1 MIDMGKHRL
10 LYSDERLR
18 QMRTWIHVVMGLLN
32 FGIILYFLTTFFMSL
47 GDDSE
52 SDHKSVAILY
62 FFVAAL
68 ICIVNIL

>member
-1 MIDMGKHRL
+1 MGKHRL

-18 QMRTWIHVVMGLLN
+18 KIRTWVHIGVGLLD
-32 FGIILYFLTTFFMSL
+32 FGIMLYFFATFFMNL
-47 GDDSE
+47 NKEDIE
-52 SDHKSVAILY
+52 TDHKSVAILY